1 MKTESTSIE
10 NLIELFF
17 KGKTSNQEEREL
29 WLYFSGENI
38 PEHLKQYREFFI
50 YYSHDFMTELGTTK
64 QLLMKNTKKR
74 GGARAMM
81 ITASAV
87 AAILVFV
94 IIIPLVRSSGD
105 CFDSY
110 EGSYMIAN
118 GERIYDVE
126 LIQRQ
131 EKEIREMASLREKEY
146 REIYAQSES
155 RENEL
160 RDIMMIKDNK
170 SNQ

>member
-10 NLIELFF
+10 NLIEQFF

-38 PEHLKQYREFFI
+38 PEHLKQYQEFFM
-50 YYSHDFMTELGTTK
+50 YYSHDFMTELGASK
-64 QLLMKNTKKR
+64 QLLMKNTQKR

-87 AAILVFV
+87 AAILVFA
-94 IIIPLVRSSGD
+94 IIPLFRSSGD
-105 CFDSY
+105 RFDPY

-118 GERIYDVE
+118 GERIYDIE